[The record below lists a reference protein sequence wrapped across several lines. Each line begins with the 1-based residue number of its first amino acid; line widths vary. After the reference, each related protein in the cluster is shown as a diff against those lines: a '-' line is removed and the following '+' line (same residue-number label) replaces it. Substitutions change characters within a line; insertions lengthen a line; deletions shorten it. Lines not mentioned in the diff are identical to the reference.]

1 LIVEMTPEEITASLE
16 ETDTV
21 VIPLGT
27 VEQHGP
33 HLPVATDTL
42 IPIRI
47 AELVAEKARILVAP
61 PVFYGNSLSMI
72 DMKGVFTITP
82 ESLASLL
89 LDLCRSFARQGFKK
103 IVFING
109 HGGNTQVLSFI
120 GQRARIETGAR
131 IFRIEWWEIASEEIS
146 KICEKEIVHADECE
160 TSMMLACRPDLVDM
174 TKAVKDETAEKL
186 VQEMTGGKPKNMP
199 QVYLPFQA
207 WSKTGVAGDATKASK
222 EKGKK
227 ILTAV
232 VNNIVDF
239 LNRLDRLPQFVGQ
252 NLKGERPQPSRR
264 TASDRRRTPPE

>member
-1 LIVEMTPEEITASLE
+1 LIAEMTPREIVASFK

-21 VIPLGT
+21 VIPIGT

-47 AELVAEKARILVAP
+47 AELVAEKTRVLVAP
-61 PVFYGNSLSMI
+61 PVFYGNSLSMM

-82 ESLASLL
+82 KTLASLL

-131 IFRIEWWEIASEEIS
+131 IVRIDWWTIASEEIS
-146 KICEKEIVHADECE
+146 KICEKEVVHADEAE
-160 TSMMLACRPDLVDM
+160 TSMVLACRPDLVDM
-174 TKAVKDETAEKL
+174 KKAVKDNVSDEL
-186 VQEMTGGKPKNMP
+186 VEVLTGGKPKNMP
-199 QVYLPFQA
+199 YIAVPFSA
-207 WSKTGVAGDATKASK
+207 WSKTGVIGDATKASK

-227 ILTAV
+227 ILKAV
-232 VNNIVDF
+232 VQNIVDF
-239 LNRLDRLPQFVGQ
+239 LQRVDKLG
-252 NLKGERPQPSRR
+252 
-264 TASDRRRTPPE
+264 

>member
-1 LIVEMTPEEITASLE
+1 MIAEMTPEEIIASLK

-21 VIPLGT
+21 VVPIGT

-42 IPIRI
+42 IPMRV
-47 AELVAEKARILVAP
+47 AELVAEKARVLVTP
-61 PVFYGNSLSMI
+61 PVFYGNSLSMM

-82 ESLASLL
+82 ESLANLL
-89 LDLCRSFARQGFKK
+89 LDLCRSFRRQGFKK

-131 IFRIEWWEIASEEIS
+131 IVRIDWWLIASDEIS
-146 KICEKEIVHADECE
+146 KILEKEIAHADEGE

-174 TKAVKDETAEKL
+174 AKAVKDDTADKL
-186 VQEMTGGKPKNMP
+186 VDDVTGGKPKNMP
-199 QVYLPFQA
+199 YVAAPFQS
-207 WSKTGVAGDATKASK
+207 WSKTGVIGDATKASR
-222 EKGKK
+222 EKGEK
-227 ILTAV
+227 ILEAV

-239 LNRLDRLPQFVGQ
+239 LSRLDRLP
-252 NLKGERPQPSRR
+252 
-264 TASDRRRTPPE
+264 